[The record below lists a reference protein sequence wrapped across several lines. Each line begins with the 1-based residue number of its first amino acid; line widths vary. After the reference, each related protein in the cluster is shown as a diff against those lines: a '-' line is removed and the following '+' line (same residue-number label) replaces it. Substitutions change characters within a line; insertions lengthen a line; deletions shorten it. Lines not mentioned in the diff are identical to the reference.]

1 MFHNLRTSTK
11 IAVGLTVLLVNMAVL
26 GGLAYVMFAWIAS
39 ETNAMKD
46 HSFVVLRQ
54 STGVERAAFQMTLD
68 QKDFLLDARDEV
80 KQQIKKHV
88 EELRESLKA
97 IDQIADRFRDAAL
110 VQECKDIRDCAAKYE
125 DRHQECLRA
134 TDGQTAALKIGVDK
148 GNIILDEAD
157 IYVGTKK
164 TEFSETRESVV
175 KVSRIESLTWQMHL
189 ARQKA
194 KFLMSEE
201 WFNTMTKHLA
211 EAMRLFAEL
220 ERMHPD
226 AAEQKQI
233 AEARKTMQR
242 TYDAG
247 RRHYEEQKRDRTSTA
262 LEGLDKEGDAA
273 AADLKKACEDYLA
286 SKLDKEKK
294 MTRSIFLAADLGKT
308 VPVIR
313 LSMRIY
319 MQSKTKSDA
328 EWQGVIRHVTAMKNL
343 CGELRKVV
351 ITDNDLQRIDRVEKA
366 VEAYADSITAWKDNE
381 LVLRQAILT
390 MKKASDAILTT
401 THSFETDAWKA
412 TEKATDTVIDMV
424 ASSKIAVVASLVG
437 SILAMI
443 VIGHFIS
450 RGITRVLT
458 ELVNQGRQLT
468 KAAVEGSLRTRGN
481 PELVTPEFRPIVEG
495 INATLDAIVAPLSMA
510 ASYVD
515 RISKGDIPPRITDDY
530 RGDFNEIKNN
540 LNRCIDSI
548 RGVIEGM
555 RKMHEGQVAGDIDA
569 YVDVTRYAGAYRQMA
584 EGVNASVKLHVD
596 NIVMILHILGSYADG
611 DLSQILKRLPG
622 KQVLANEKMDLLRST
637 LLDVVHDVDTLA
649 KAATAGKLDARVDA
663 DRHHGAYREI
673 LQGLNAT
680 LEGFV
685 RPIDDIGET
694 LGKMAAKDFSG
705 QITAEYP
712 GTYGELRD
720 HVNLVV
726 TNMREAI
733 TQISENASQFA
744 EGARVIAESAQT
756 LSHGAQAQSAS
767 VEQINSSIEEFARSV
782 QMVKENAAEADKVA
796 KEASGLAELGGQA
809 VQKSTDSMAEIR
821 ESSQQISEIIQVIS
835 EIASQT
841 NLLALNAAI
850 EAARAGEHGM
860 GFAVVADE
868 VRKLAERSNQAA
880 HEISTLIKEST
891 KRVEEGVQLS
901 DQTGNSL
908 RQIIQAVEKTAARI
922 SEIAT
927 ATIQQAGSAE
937 EVAKAIQGVAQVT
950 EQNAAGSEQMAS
962 SSEELGAQATSL
974 RELVAEFRINAR

>member
-1 MFHNLRTSTK
+1 MHWLYTIRTSK
-11 IAVGLTVLLVNMAVL
+11 KLLLGFGILGIAVIAIGWLGIQGMNQINRLLMDLYKRDITSIICIKEANLQIVAIGRHVRQMMLADRSELAQDERQIEGFVTLFQDNIRQAMEIQAESPEVLGDLKTAQKLFNDEYFPRLRDAIKLAHDGRGKEAFQFMGQQKDMIIRALETLKNAVQKCEKKGQEVYDQGMRVYAHTRNTAMVLIGLGLILCAVSGWFISHIIQKDLATLVTQARQLNEAVL
-26 GGLAYVMFAWIAS
+26 AGKLQVRG
-39 ETNAMKD
+39 E
-46 HSFVVLRQ
+46 
-54 STGVERAAFQMTLD
+54 
-68 QKDFLLDARDEV
+68 
-80 KQQIKKHV
+80 
-88 EELRESLKA
+88 
-97 IDQIADRFRDAAL
+97 
-110 VQECKDIRDCAAKYE
+110 
-125 DRHQECLRA
+125 
-134 TDGQTAALKIGVDK
+134 
-148 GNIILDEAD
+148 
-157 IYVGTKK
+157 
-164 TEFSETRESVV
+164 
-175 KVSRIESLTWQMHL
+175 
-189 ARQKA
+189 
-194 KFLMSEE
+194 
-201 WFNTMTKHLA
+201 
-211 EAMRLFAEL
+211 
-220 ERMHPD
+220 P
-226 AAEQKQI
+226 EQ
-233 AEARKTMQR
+233 
-242 TYDAG
+242 
-247 RRHYEEQKRDRTSTA
+247 
-262 LEGLDKEGDAA
+262 L
-273 AADLKKACEDYLA
+273 
-286 SKLDKEKK
+286 
-294 MTRSIFLAADLGKT
+294 
-308 VPVIR
+308 
-313 LSMRIY
+313 
-319 MQSKTKSDA
+319 
-328 EWQGVIRHVTAMKNL
+328 
-343 CGELRKVV
+343 
-351 ITDNDLQRIDRVEKA
+351 
-366 VEAYADSITAWKDNE
+366 
-381 LVLRQAILT
+381 
-390 MKKASDAILTT
+390 
-401 THSFETDAWKA
+401 
-412 TEKATDTVIDMV
+412 
-424 ASSKIAVVASLVG
+424 
-437 SILAMI
+437 
-443 VIGHFIS
+443 
-450 RGITRVLT
+450 
-458 ELVNQGRQLT
+458 
-468 KAAVEGSLRTRGN
+468 
-481 PELVTPEFRPIVEG
+481 TPEFRPIVEG

-974 RELVAEFRINAR
+974 RELVDEFAVKRF